1 MGGVRRHQ
9 GGGGAPPGQ
18 GFQQGVHNAPRRPEH
33 QGPPGQLVPLGGAAL
48 LQGQLHRLPLRGKQ
62 GEAGLLAVQG
72 GAEGG
77 AFRPFAGKEPAG
89 VGGLRHHQLH
99 VPVQGRAGAQQ
110 GHPLH
115 AGPRQTLAPGGPVD
129 EHPLGAQLLKAA
141 GQRGELPGRRRPG
154 KLHIS
159 VGQGAEHR
167 HRPQGGHHVGEIHHL
182 QRGIAQGEHTP
193 RCGEQIAFFQVQIG
207 LLRARHQVG
216 ALPVPAHRGQAQ
228 ALLPQLRHQA
238 AHGGG
243 FARVFTETNYRHRR
257 GIPHQGRQKLFHK
270 TDEPIVIDLNNL
282 KASFN
287 IKSATVWE
295 GNKEIPSQLDD
306 LNGDARADELAFLID
321 MPAKS
326 NKSFRIIL
334 SSEKSEKNYPAR
346 TYAQMKAYGH
356 NNKFAN
362 ITGFSAAGTENVYSF
377 VYHHGPAIESELVA
391 YRIYFNE
398 KQTVDPYSK
407 VNKRLEIK
415 ETCFYPTK
423 AQRANGYGDDALR
436 VYNSGGVGAL
446 KGWNGTE
453 ATHIKPV
460 VNRTERV
467 LASGP
472 VRAIVEAEVIGWE
485 YQGNDLN
492 MINRY
497 TIYGGHRD
505 MKVDVLFDRPLK
517 QEVFAAG
524 VQILKEGGHMSDHKG
539 LTGSWGTDWP
549 VTDTIGYVK
558 ETTGMGTFIPK
569 YIGKEVQDGSNYLY
583 TLQAPGQQHFH
594 YYVTFTSKKESF
606 GFKDMKDWF
615 NYLPQWR
622 KELEHPCKITIK

>member
-1 MGGVRRHQ
+1 M
-9 GGGGAPPGQ
+9 PKWKLTDITTNSPI
-18 GFQQGVHNAPRRPEH
+18 
-33 QGPPGQLVPLGGAAL
+33 
-48 LQGQLHRLPLRGKQ
+48 LR
-62 GEAGLLAVQG
+62 V
-72 GAEGG
+72 
-77 AFRPFAGKEPAG
+77 
-89 VGGLRHHQLH
+89 
-99 VPVQGRAGAQQ
+99 
-110 GHPLH
+110 
-115 AGPRQTLAPGGPVD
+115 
-129 EHPLGAQLLKAA
+129 
-141 GQRGELPGRRRPG
+141 
-154 KLHIS
+154 
-159 VGQGAEHR
+159 
-167 HRPQGGHHVGEIHHL
+167 
-182 QRGIAQGEHTP
+182 
-193 RCGEQIAFFQVQIG
+193 
-207 LLRARHQVG
+207 
-216 ALPVPAHRGQAQ
+216 
-228 ALLPQLRHQA
+228 
-238 AHGGG
+238 
-243 FARVFTETNYRHRR
+243 
-257 GIPHQGRQKLFHK
+257 
-270 TDEPIVIDLNNL
+270 
-282 KASFN
+282 
-287 IKSATVWE
+287 
-295 GNKEIPSQLDD
+295 
-306 LNGDARADELAFLID
+306 
-321 MPAKS
+321 
-326 NKSFRIIL
+326 
-334 SSEKSEKNYPAR
+334 
-346 TYAQMKAYGH
+346 
-356 NNKFAN
+356 
-362 ITGFSAAGTENVYSF
+362 FSAAGTENVYSF

-594 YYVTFTSKKESF
+594 YYVTFTSKKKVSDLKIWKTGSIIFPNGEKNWNILAKLRLNKKSKTMKRLITLCLLGGCFLSAPAQNYVSQAWVADQGNGTYKNPVLYADYSDPDICRVGDDYYLTSSSF
-606 GFKDMKDWF
+606 NCLPGLQS
-615 NYLPQWR
+615 NCLPQWDGDAAR
-622 KELEHPCKITIK
+622 QPQAE